1 MTSFAYTERSA
12 TINASSLNVRSGAG
26 TGYSSVAKLASGTL
40 ITVTN
45 EVKGSDNRTWYQI
58 RFTGT
63 GGASMT
69 GYVLGTYVRFPVSYS
84 TDSSFEAQLSAQG
97 FPESYKDGLRQLH
110 AQFPNWVF
118 EAQKTGL
125 DWNTV
130 VENEMV
136 LPRSLVDKNSI
147 SSYKSLQD
155 GAYNWDT
162 SSWVGFDG
170 DTWVAASQ
178 ELLSYYMDPRNQL
191 DQVSIFQFLS
201 HTYDSSLQ
209 TKEGLQEMIKGTF
222 LENAV
227 ITNGSGSTSTTST
240 SSGSGSSGTISS
252 GTVSGGPGVSSS
264 SKSNTITAGSGSAA
278 AGSSSG
284 SSGSTSGSSGSS
296 SGGSVTVELRSPS
309 ASISKKDAPLLT
321 ETVIVGAKPGD
332 DTSGSGSS
340 SSTGSTSGS
349 SSSGSSVVITSPGSS
364 SSSGSSTVISSGSS
378 GSSVTTT
385 TTQSSKTY
393 ADMIMEAAQTSG
405 VNPYVLAAM
414 ILQEQGKKGTG
425 RSISGTVSGYS
436 GYYNYFNVGAYASDG
451 LSAVERGLW
460 YASQSGSYGRPWNTP
475 EKSISGGA
483 QFYGENYVKA
493 GQDTFYLKKFNV
505 QGSNIYK
512 HQYMTNVDG
521 AAAEASL
528 FAEGYTDH
536 LKNTAL
542 RFKIPVYNNMPE
554 TACAKPTGDG
564 SPNNKLKSLTVD
576 GFTMTPSF
584 SRDTTEYQ
592 VIVDQSVTNV
602 NVNASVI
609 DSKAGISGTGNVQVL
624 NTSNEITVRV
634 TAQNGSIRDYKI
646 TVVKQNGGPTY
657 NGMISSGGTG
667 NGISV
672 GNTTTSA
679 GSSPVITVGP
689 GVSSGST
696 TSGTTSGTSTGI
708 SSGSSAPTPG
718 GSSVTIIN

>member
-1 MTSFAYTERSA
+1 MKKQFWKRGLAVLLGLALSVQTSTGSLIPSMTSFAYTERSA

-136 LPRSLVDKNSI
+136 LPRSLVSKDSI

-227 ITNGSGSTSTTST
+227 ITNGSGSTGTSSTST
-240 SSGSGSSGTISS
+240 GSGSSGTISS

-264 SKSNTITAGSGSAA
+264 SKSNTITAGSGSIT
-278 AGSSSG
+278 AGSSST

-321 ETVIVGAKPGD
+321 ETVIIGAKPGD
-332 DTSGSGSS
+332 DVSG
-340 SSTGSTSGS
+340 
-349 SSSGSSVVITSPGSS
+349 
-364 SSSGSSTVISSGSS
+364 SGSSTVISPGNSS
-378 GSSVTTT
+378 SSVTTT

-483 QFYGENYVKA
+483 QFYGENYVQA

-521 AAAEASL
+521 AASEASL

-564 SPNNKLKSLTVD
+564 SPNNKLKSLNVD

-624 NTSNEITVRV
+624 NASNDITVRV

-646 TVVKQNGGPTY
+646 RVVKQNNGPTY
-657 NGMISSGGTG
+657 NGMVSSGGTG
-667 NGISV
+667 SGISV
-672 GNTTTSA
+672 GSGTTSSD

-689 GVSSGST
+689 GGSSGST
-696 TSGTTSGTSTGI
+696 SSGTSSGI
-708 SSGSSAPTPG
+708 STGSSAPTPG

>member
-1 MTSFAYTERSA
+1 
-12 TINASSLNVRSGAG
+12 
-26 TGYSSVAKLASGTL
+26 
-40 ITVTN
+40 
-45 EVKGSDNRTWYQI
+45 
-58 RFTGT
+58 
-63 GGASMT
+63 
-69 GYVLGTYVRFPVSYS
+69 
-84 TDSSFEAQLSAQG
+84 
-97 FPESYKDGLRQLH
+97 
-110 AQFPNWVF
+110 
-118 EAQKTGL
+118 
-125 DWNTV
+125 
-130 VENEMV
+130 
-136 LPRSLVDKNSI
+136 
-147 SSYKSLQD
+147 
-155 GAYNWDT
+155 
-162 SSWVGFDG
+162 
-170 DTWVAASQ
+170 
-178 ELLSYYMDPRNQL
+178 
-191 DQVSIFQFLS
+191 
-201 HTYDSSLQ
+201 
-209 TKEGLQEMIKGTF
+209 
-222 LENAV
+222 
-227 ITNGSGSTSTTST
+227 
-240 SSGSGSSGTISS
+240 
-252 GTVSGGPGVSSS
+252 
-264 SKSNTITAGSGSAA
+264 
-278 AGSSSG
+278 
-284 SSGSTSGSSGSS
+284 
-296 SGGSVTVELRSPS
+296 
-309 ASISKKDAPLLT
+309 
-321 ETVIVGAKPGD
+321 
-332 DTSGSGSS
+332 
-340 SSTGSTSGS
+340 
-349 SSSGSSVVITSPGSS
+349 
-364 SSSGSSTVISSGSS
+364 
-378 GSSVTTT
+378 
-385 TTQSSKTY
+385 
-393 ADMIMEAAQTSG
+393 MIMEAAQTSG

-425 RSISGTVSGYS
+425 RSILGTVSGYS

-576 GFTMTPSF
+576 GFNMTPSF

-624 NTSNEITVRV
+624 NASNEITVRV

-667 NGISV
+667 SGISV
-672 GNTTTSA
+672 GSTTTSSG

-696 TSGTTSGTSTGI
+696 SSGTTSGISTGT